1 MGLWLCFTPFSVRF
15 RNTGR
20 MPDHSQSVQHG
31 RMAVELD
38 LDEDDDEDFDELD
51 FELLDDLLDEL
62 WLDKDEGDDR
72 DESEER
78 LDKELELD
86 FEELDLLEELD
97 LDELEEDLLELDD
110 HSRQSIRLP
119 VVSFT
124 GVPPQATVPE
134 IPLPLSAMKVIWPA
148 FSLLAWAT
156 RSPTMALVF
165 QTYTFC
171 TLPASLKLAHSL
183 HPVEF
188 FVVTPSMCQE

>member
-1 MGLWLCFTPFSVRF
+1 LFVAK
-15 RNTGR
+15 
-20 MPDHSQSVQHG
+20 DED
-31 RMAVELD
+31 ELLLED
-38 LDEDDDEDFDELD
+38 LLDED
-51 FELLDDLLDEL
+51 LLDDLLDEL
-62 WLDKDEGDDR
+62 LLDELDLLEDELRLNREDGD
-72 DESEER
+72 ER
-78 LDKELELD
+78 LDKEL
-86 FEELDLLEELD
+86 ELDLLEELD

-119 VVSFT
+119 VESFT
-124 GVPPQATVPE
+124 GVPPQLTVPE

-156 RSPTMALVF
+156 RSPTVALVF